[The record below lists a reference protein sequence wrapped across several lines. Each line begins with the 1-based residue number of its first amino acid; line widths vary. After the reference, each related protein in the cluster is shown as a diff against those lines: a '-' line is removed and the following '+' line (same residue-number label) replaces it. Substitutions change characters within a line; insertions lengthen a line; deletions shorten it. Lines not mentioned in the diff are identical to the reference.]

1 MAIGCFYVSKNEDIE
16 YDIVFA
22 KNDSACN
29 GEIPEEQ
36 VKVYEM
42 SEDIVEVIKS
52 LINSS
57 KQKKDEYF
65 EKLLSNTQVGLVGE
79 NAQPEIA
86 LKGLKK
92 LKVEMVASESGRIKN
107 YYMMKLG
114 MIALSLICLSG
125 FIVFIINNMHIFY
138 LNKYFFVF
146 QGAMVGAWISFGARK
161 VELKFEELSK
171 IEVDLLNPL
180 LRLIFIGICSIV
192 LYLFFSCGII
202 SFKVGSFTSEIL
214 PNSIEAQ
221 YLLGTLCGLIEYK
234 IAVNIYN
241 KADSIIKF

>member
-1 MAIGCFYVSKNEDIE
+1 MKGCFYVFKNPDAE
-16 YDIVFA
+16 YDIVCS
-22 KNDSACN
+22 KNDEACD
-29 GEIPEEQ
+29 GKIPEEQ
-36 VKVYEM
+36 MVVYEM
-42 SEDIVEVIKS
+42 SEDIAKVIRA

-65 EKLLSNTQVGLVGE
+65 EKLLSNTQVGLVGK

-86 LKGLKK
+86 LKGLEK
-92 LKVEMVASESGRIKN
+92 LKCDMIAGESGRIKN

-114 MIALSLICLSG
+114 IVALSLIGISA
-125 FIVFIINNMHIFY
+125 FIVFIINNMQIFY
-138 LNKYFFVF
+138 LNKYFFTF

-161 VELKFEELSK
+161 VELKFEELSI
-171 IEVDLLNPL
+171 IEVDLLNPI
-180 LRLIFIGICSIV
+180 LRLIFIGTCSII

-214 PNSIEAQ
+214 PTSIEAQ
-221 YLLGTLCGLIEYK
+221 YLLGALCGLIEYK
-234 IAVNIYN
+234 IAINIYN